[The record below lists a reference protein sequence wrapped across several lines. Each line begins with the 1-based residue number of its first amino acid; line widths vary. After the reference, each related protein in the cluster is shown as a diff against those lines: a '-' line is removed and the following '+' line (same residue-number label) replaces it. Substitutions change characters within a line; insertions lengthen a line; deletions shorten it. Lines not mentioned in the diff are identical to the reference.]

1 MQVNRAATMQLEWIG
16 AHANIIQAA
25 ERMKSSNVGLLLVA
39 DNQVL
44 LGVLTDRDIVTR
56 GIASGFPLDKVTAM
70 QIMSDPVFCIDGD
83 AELAEAA
90 KLMADKQVR
99 RLVVTNSKRQPVGVL
114 SLDDIAFA
122 THGDATVGQVLEELA
137 HGPQSAALFRSA

>member
-16 AHANIIQAA
+16 AQATVVEAA
-25 ERMKSSNVGLLLVA
+25 ERMRRANVGLLLVA
-39 DNQVL
+39 DNNVL

-56 GIASGFPLDKVTAM
+56 GMATGRPPERVTTM
-70 QIMSDPVFCIDGD
+70 EIMSDPVVCIDGD
-83 AELAEAA
+83 ADLGTAA
-90 KLMADKQVR
+90 RLMADKQVR
-99 RLVVTNSKRQPVGVL
+99 RLVVTNNKRQPVGVL

-122 THGDATVGQVLEELA
+122 THGGTMAGQVLEELA